1 MSGDSTAVLD
11 LLFDQCDG
19 VLKEE
24 APAIQSLDFVSEALR
39 LSEYLISHIYV
50 CNNSHSSMY
59 YIGRQVTD

>member
-24 APAIQSLDFVSEALR
+24 APAIQSLDFVSEAVRLR
-39 LSEYLISHIYV
+39 KIS
-50 CNNSHSSMY
+50 CQSHL
-59 YIGRQVTD
+59 GNQ